1 MEQLKRH
8 KHIVITG
15 DTGNALGVVRSLGEA
30 DIEPIL
36 IYLVEE
42 SHLPTL
48 IKSKYLSVVHKV
60 YSYKEAVNLLIMTY
74 GNEMLKPF
82 LYTCDDS
89 VQSIV
94 DDQYNTL
101 VDKFYFFNAGKEG
114 RINHLMDKHE
124 ISLIA
129 EFCGCNIPKQ
139 EVVDTGMMP
148 RTLQYPVM
156 TKTLKSTMGL
166 WKEDSYICHSAEE
179 LQQAY
184 KKIQSP
190 KLLIEEYID
199 KKNEFTLMGFS
210 CNNGNDVYIP
220 YIVTYL
226 RSSSSSYGHYMEVKP
241 FNNGE
246 LRSKAY
252 EIIRRCKFSGCFEI
266 EFLIDSNDKI
276 WFLEVNFRY
285 SFWNY
290 ALTFGG
296 VNYPIA
302 WAKSILGNKI
312 EKNYRLKDYFTALN
326 EPGDFG
332 QSVVKKKISILEWL
346 YDVHY
351 ADMLFFWNPKDPIP
365 AWSFWWHKIIR
376 MIRKKLKK

>member
-1 MEQLKRH
+1 M
-8 KHIVITG
+8 
-15 DTGNALGVVRSLGEA
+15 RSLGEA

-48 IKSKYLSVVHKV
+48 IKSKYISVVHKV

-94 DDQYNTL
+94 DDQYNAL
-101 VDKFYFFNAGKEG
+101 VDKFYFFYAGEEG
-114 RINHLMDKHE
+114 HVNHLMDKHE

-129 EFCGCNIPKQ
+129 ESCGCNIPKQ
-139 EVVDTGMMP
+139 EVVDTGVMP
-148 RTLQYPVM
+148 TTLRYPVM

-166 WKEDSYICHSAEE
+166 WKSDSYICHSAEE

-302 WAKSILGNKI
+302 WAKSILENKI